1 MFEYHE
7 VTDDRMKAFED
18 MSEAQKDAMTCDE
31 VFCMY
36 LREVSKNVNEKCYK
50 QCLRFVLLYR
60 ECINE
65 FGWLKRSETFAR
77 AGMLHEDTLLQQL
90 KAQEEELEK
99 PARKSEDQEDKDEE
113 EIYIPQ
119 AEYSAV
125 CNADFLPMICND
137 FITDF
142 LD

>member
-1 MFEYHE
+1 
-7 VTDDRMKAFED
+7 
-18 MSEAQKDAMTCDE
+18 
-31 VFCMY
+31 
-36 LREVSKNVNEKCYK
+36 
-50 QCLRFVLLYR
+50 VLLYR

-77 AGMLHEDTLLQQL
+77 AGMLHEDTLLKDL

-99 PARKSEDQEDKDEE
+99 SDKREDQEDSVRENDANE

-142 LD
+142 LDQEHGAC

>member
-1 MFEYHE
+1 
-7 VTDDRMKAFED
+7 
-18 MSEAQKDAMTCDE
+18 
-31 VFCMY
+31 
-36 LREVSKNVNEKCYK
+36 
-50 QCLRFVLLYR
+50 
-60 ECINE
+60 
-65 FGWLKRSETFAR
+65 
-77 AGMLHEDTLLQQL
+77 MLHEDTLLKDL

-99 PARKSEDQEDKDEE
+99 SDKREDQEDSVRENDANE

-142 LD
+142 LDQEHGAC

>member
-1 MFEYHE
+1 
-7 VTDDRMKAFED
+7 
-18 MSEAQKDAMTCDE
+18 
-31 VFCMY
+31 
-36 LREVSKNVNEKCYK
+36 
-50 QCLRFVLLYR
+50 
-60 ECINE
+60 
-65 FGWLKRSETFAR
+65 
-77 AGMLHEDTLLQQL
+77 MLHEDTLLKDL

-99 PARKSEDQEDKDEE
+99 SDKREDEEDSVRENDANE

-142 LD
+142 LDQEHGAC

>member
-1 MFEYHE
+1 
-7 VTDDRMKAFED
+7 
-18 MSEAQKDAMTCDE
+18 
-31 VFCMY
+31 MY
-36 LREVSKNVNEKCYK
+36 LREVCKNVNEKCYL

-77 AGMLHEDTLLQQL
+77 AGMLHEDTLLKEL

-99 PARKSEDQEDKDEE
+99 SIKKDEEQQEDVNE

-125 CNADFLPMICND
+125 CNSDFLPMICND

-142 LD
+142 LDQEHGAC

>member
-1 MFEYHE
+1 MDVKNQISKLQQINNLFEYHE
-7 VTDDRMKAFED
+7 VADERVKSFEE
-18 MSEAQKDAMTCDE
+18 MSEQQKDSMTCDE

-36 LREVSKNVNEKCYK
+36 LREVCKNVNENCYK

-90 KAQEEELEK
+90 KA
-99 PARKSEDQEDKDEE
+99 
-113 EIYIPQ
+113 
-119 AEYSAV
+119 
-125 CNADFLPMICND
+125 
-137 FITDF
+137 
-142 LD
+142 

>member
-1 MFEYHE
+1 
-7 VTDDRMKAFED
+7 
-18 MSEAQKDAMTCDE
+18 
-31 VFCMY
+31 
-36 LREVSKNVNEKCYK
+36 
-50 QCLRFVLLYR
+50 
-60 ECINE
+60 
-65 FGWLKRSETFAR
+65 
-77 AGMLHEDTLLQQL
+77 MLHEDTLLKDL

-99 PARKSEDQEDKDEE
+99 SDKREDQENSVRENDANE

-142 LD
+142 LDQEHGAC

>member
-1 MFEYHE
+1 
-7 VTDDRMKAFED
+7 
-18 MSEAQKDAMTCDE
+18 
-31 VFCMY
+31 
-36 LREVSKNVNEKCYK
+36 
-50 QCLRFVLLYR
+50 VLLYR

-77 AGMLHEDTLLQQL
+77 AGMLHEDTLLKDL

-99 PARKSEDQEDKDEE
+99 SDKRKDQEDSVRENDANE

-142 LD
+142 LDQEHGAC